1 VRPLVVTGAHAAAVG
16 AMCIAILEAAGLE
29 PGYSLAGKERAVGT
43 RRKLVGGSAKPP
55 PYVTTTESADATVLI
70 VTSGAADAKD
80 ALLVV
85 DARLGEPQT
94 HARLSLYGLDGD
106 QTTPTWLGY
115 LLPFDSVSGAQPF
128 DLFIGGSS
136 CGRFALKVAGEQNV
150 RNAIGA
156 IAACAEGF
164 GVDVEKARAALTTFE
179 GLPR

>member
-1 VRPLVVTGAHAAAVG
+1 VRPLVVTGSHAATVG
-16 AMCIAILEAAGLE
+16 AMCVCILDAAGLE
-29 PGYSLAGKERAVGT
+29 PGFSLAGNERAAG
-43 RRKLVGGSAKPP
+43 RRKLVGGSAKAPP
-55 PYVTTTESADATVLI
+55 FVTDRETAHAAVHI

-85 DARLGEPQT
+85 DARLGEPHT
-94 HARLSLYGLDGD
+94 ARLAIYGLDGD
-106 QTTPTWLGY
+106 ETTPTWLGY
-115 LLPFDSVSGAQPF
+115 LLPPDPASGAQPF

-164 GVDVEKARAALTTFE
+164 GVDVERARAALASFE
-179 GLPR
+179 GLPK